1 MRFFILFIIFLFSSC
16 SSIEETQ
23 TKKLKE
29 RNERKDL
36 VHRCSNQIQYPESK
50 LLQQVREPYPWETE
64 SVGKH
69 PRITKEVFRCRGDI
83 SNPSKPKA
91 EDKTVVYH
99 DCGGVRKHSLPV
111 RNGKEFIYPILLDLL
126 NYIQLKTGCPVVVT
140 CGHRCPD
147 HNSFSDP
154 STYQM
159 NSKHMIGAEVDF
171 YVKGMEDQSLEVI
184 DIMMDYYKETK
195 TYREDKEYTKFQ
207 RLDRVKVDVSTPPW
221 YNKEIFIK
229 LYKKGEGRDFD
240 NKHPYSYIGLQVRF
254 DREKNERVVYSWD
267 KAFNG
272 YMRY

>member
-1 MRFFILFIIFLFSSC
+1 MRFFVLFIIFLLSSC
-16 SSIEETQ
+16 SGIEESQ
-23 TKKLKE
+23 IKEIKE

-36 VHRCSNQIQYPESK
+36 VHRYSDQVQYPESK
-50 LLQQVREPYPWETE
+50 LLQRIRDPYPWEKE
-64 SVGKH
+64 VAGAH
-69 PRITKEVFRCRGDI
+69 PRVTKEMFRCRGDT
-83 SNPSKPKA
+83 SNPSKSKA
-91 EDKTVVYH
+91 GDKTVAYH

-140 CGHRCPD
+140 CGHRCPA

-171 YVKGMEDQSLEVI
+171 YVKGMEDRPLEVI

-195 TYREDKEYTKFQ
+195 TYKEDKEYTKFQ
-207 RLDRVKVDVSTPPW
+207 RLDRVKVDVSTLPW

-240 NKHPYSYIGLQVRF
+240 NKHPHAYIGLQVRF